1 MHARTSLTDTTADA
15 ERVQLEL
22 LRERPPSERVA
33 IALRHSAEMIRLAK
47 RAIERISPEFTER
60 QVGRRF
66 IELQYGEELAQAV
79 DEAGGSKMDQAIDL
93 VDALRPVLHELDRL
107 GVRYYVGGSVASS
120 SHGAGR
126 STLDAD
132 VVAELEE
139 ASALSL
145 ISALHGTY
153 YVSRQAALEAVQR
166 RACFNLICLANSF
179 KIDIF
184 VSRDR
189 DFDRAAL
196 ERAETEMLGA
206 ANPLSARVATAED
219 VVLLKLECYRLGNE
233 ASQRQWDDVTQVV
246 KLQGNRLDRQ
256 YLHHWAKELGV
267 GDLLERLMSE
277 VGQR

>member
-1 MHARTSLTDTTADA
+1 M
-15 ERVQLEL
+15 
-22 LRERPPSERVA
+22 
-33 IALRHSAEMIRLAK
+33 
-47 RAIERISPEFTER
+47 
-60 QVGRRF
+60 
-66 IELQYGEELAQAV
+66 
-79 DEAGGSKMDQAIDL
+79 MDQAIDM

-120 SHGAGR
+120 SHSVGR

-139 ASALSL
+139 GSALSL
-145 ISALHGTY
+145 ISALHDTY

-179 KIDIF
+179 KIDVF

-189 DFDRAAL
+189 AFDRAVL

-219 VVLLKLECYRLGNE
+219 IVLLKLEWYRLGNE
-233 ASQRQWDDVTQVV
+233 ASQKQWDDLTQVV
-246 KLQGNRLDRQ
+246 KLQADRLDRQ
-256 YLHHWAKELGV
+256 YLDRWVAELGV
-267 GDLLERLMSE
+267 ADLLNRLMGE
-277 VGQR
+277 AG